1 MDDAR
6 TTDSSGRA
14 TGDLRHEIRR
24 IGMLSTIKTL
34 FVVGGACGFAIG
46 LLQWFFLQSLLS
58 YSYSSTM
65 QSELTGMPG
74 MPDLVGMAGSVA
86 WILPLIGGAGGAATG
101 IVIGVIVA
109 LVYNVAARI
118 WGGIEI
124 ELRPCDA
131 VAKPIAIPVARSGET
146 TPLPT
151 MNAPA
156 AKAPPPREEPP
167 NPTPPASHFFE

>member
-1 MDDAR
+1 MDEAR
-6 TTDSSGRA
+6 IADSNGRGA
-14 TGDLRHEIRR
+14 DSMRHEIRR

-34 FVVGGACGFAIG
+34 FVVGGACGFALG
-46 LLQWFFLQSLLS
+46 LLQWFFFQSLLS
-58 YSYSSTM
+58 YSYSATM
-65 QSELTGMPG
+65 QGDLTGMPG
-74 MPDLVGMAGSVA
+74 MPDLMALVGSLA

-101 IVIGVIVA
+101 IVLGVIVA

-156 AKAPPPREEPP
+156 AKASASREEPP
-167 NPTPPASHFFE
+167 NTTPPASHFFE